1 MVPARIR
8 VSSTIE
14 NLDSYGLVEGERE
27 ETSGVYP
34 GLYEYVGGRVRL
46 EYDESG
52 EGGNVKTVIG
62 IDGVKMTVERHGAV
76 ESRFEFEE
84 GRVHESVYSVVPY
97 SFDATVKARRIR
109 TECTEDGG
117 RIDLLYNM
125 RIGGQDKAVRMKIW
139 ILLNSSRL

>member
-1 MVPARIR
+1 MVTARIR

-27 ETSGVYP
+27 ETSGAYP
-34 GLYEYVGGRVRL
+34 GLYEYEDGRARL
-46 EYDESG
+46 EYEESG
-52 EGGNVKTVIG
+52 EGGTVRTVITL
-62 IDGVKMTVERHGAV
+62 DGKKMTVERHGAV
-76 ESRFEFEE
+76 ESCFEFEE

-109 TECTEDGG
+109 TECTDEGG